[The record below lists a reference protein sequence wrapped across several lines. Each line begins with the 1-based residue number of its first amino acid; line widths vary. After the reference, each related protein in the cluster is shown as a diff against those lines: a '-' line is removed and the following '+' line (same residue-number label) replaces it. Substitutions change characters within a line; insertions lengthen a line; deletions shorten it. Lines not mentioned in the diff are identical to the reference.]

1 MCAEVFNDK
10 DILAEVVEIVANI
23 TMMDTSEIKPTSS
36 LIDELGMESIDF
48 LDLTF
53 KIEQAFNIEIPR
65 VNPIQRISNL
75 IGPDTL
81 MLDDK
86 LTEEGVKLIKMI
98 FPETDQSKI
107 FVGMSAEEIPSLIT
121 VQSYVNVVKRGLEIA
136 AWKPNECEKCGKT
149 ELEQI
154 DKSELEFPNDIVP
167 LGPVYLCRSCSNI
180 IPAPSFDLEICQRM
194 GINME
199 QLELTG

>member
-23 TMMDTSEIKPTSS
+23 TMMDTIEIKPTSS

-53 KIEQAFNIEIPR
+53 KIEQAFKIEIPR

-86 LTEEGVKLIKMI
+86 LTEEGVKFLKMI

-107 FVGMSAEEIPSLIT
+107 FAGMPADDIPSLIT

-136 AWKPNECEKCGKT
+136 AWKPDECNKCGKT
-149 ELEQI
+149 EFKQM

-167 LGPVYLCRSCSNI
+167 LGPVYMCLSCGNI
-180 IPAPSFDLEICQRM
+180 IPAPSFDMEICRRM

-199 QLELTG
+199 QIALTG